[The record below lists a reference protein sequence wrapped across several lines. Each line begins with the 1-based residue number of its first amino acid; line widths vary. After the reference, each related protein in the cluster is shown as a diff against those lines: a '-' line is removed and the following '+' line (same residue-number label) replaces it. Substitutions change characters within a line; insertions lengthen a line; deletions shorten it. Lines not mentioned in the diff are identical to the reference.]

1 MGRRQNRAS
10 LGRRRARGRFRF
22 LALLA
27 HTTRTAEV
35 GAFQI
40 TRPKKLQQST
50 TNSQHVECREFE
62 VLAHD
67 AGSHQCTGGSQRH
80 APLVNVGNMDAAAH
94 SKEEHSSLRAASAR
108 KVGQLPLLVLGLELA
123 IPAAFQ
129 QHEHLRADYEENA
142 EGGLSRRH
150 GHSVLNLTLIVYD
163 LCVLEVPTA
172 QLAVGGWAGRFV
184 LARGPLHRAHSVPR
198 VGGMNCYCW
207 CSMSF
212 GFVTVLVESSVA

>member
-1 MGRRQNRAS
+1 M
-10 LGRRRARGRFRF
+10 
-22 LALLA
+22 ALLA

-50 TNSQHVECREFE
+50 TNSQHVECREFV
-62 VLAHD
+62 VLAHV

-80 APLVNVGNMDAAAH
+80 APLVNVGKCPAAAH
-94 SKEEHSSLRAASAR
+94 HSSLQDISAR
-108 KVGQLPLLVLGLELA
+108 EVGLLPPMSWALSWSFRVRSGSMDICELTTMET
-123 IPAAFQ
+123 PMC
-129 QHEHLRADYEENA
+129 
-142 EGGLSRRH
+142 GLSRRH

-172 QLAVGGWAGRFV
+172 QLAVGGWVGRLV
-184 LARGPLHRAHSVPR
+184 LARGPLHRAHSVTR
-198 VGGMNCYCW
+198 VGGMHCYCW